1 MKEIKASTNKFEKI
15 LENNNIKPT
24 AMRLLVLQFLLNK
37 NVATSLTDVEN
48 YFAKSDRTTLYRTLK
63 TFVEKG
69 ISHKIDDGTGIA
81 KYALC
86 EDNCHCEIDTDLHLH
101 FHCTKCNETVCIT
114 EYKIPP
120 IHLPKDYV
128 AENVNLVVKGICDKC
143 NSK

>member
-1 MKEIKASTNKFEKI
+1 MQDLEKI
-15 LENNNIKPT
+15 LENKNVKPT
-24 AMRLLVLQFLLNK
+24 AMRLLVLQLLRNK
-37 NVATSLTDVEN
+37 NAAVSLTDIEDRFV
-48 YFAKSDRTTLYRTLK
+48 KSDRTTIYRTLK
-63 TFVEKG
+63 TFVKNE
-69 ISHKIDDGTGIA
+69 IAHKINDGTGIT

-86 EDNCHCEIDTDLHLH
+86 EENCHCEIETDLHLH